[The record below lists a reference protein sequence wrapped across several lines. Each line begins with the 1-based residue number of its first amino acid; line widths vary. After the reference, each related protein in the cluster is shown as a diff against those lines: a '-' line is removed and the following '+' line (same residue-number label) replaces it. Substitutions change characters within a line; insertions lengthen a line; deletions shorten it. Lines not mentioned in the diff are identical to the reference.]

1 MWVQVPL
8 SLTMKIKNN
17 LKLDYKKR
25 NLYTNLELP
34 INLLKIITNNKILNN
49 NIRNEK
55 GLTLNTSLNYTTK
68 IRKICLFTSRM
79 RGNIT
84 NLKMNRTVMKQY
96 IKNAKLNGF
105 KSASW

>member
-55 GLTLNTSLNYTTK
+55 EN
-68 IRKICLFTSRM
+68 LFKQFAVH
-79 RGNIT
+79 NIAT
-84 NLKMNRTVMKQY
+84 
-96 IKNAKLNGF
+96 
-105 KSASW
+105 